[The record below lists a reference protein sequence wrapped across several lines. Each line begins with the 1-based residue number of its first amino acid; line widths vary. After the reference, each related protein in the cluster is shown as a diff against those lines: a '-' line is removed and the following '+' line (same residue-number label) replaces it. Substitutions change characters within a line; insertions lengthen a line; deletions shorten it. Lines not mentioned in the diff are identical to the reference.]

1 MLVVDALVEK
11 RLGNSPY
18 PVTETF
24 VPEAFVKRRVAK
36 VELGLRSSVEETT
49 PPPPT
54 WNTVDE
60 FTCKLMKSPL
70 KPEAMLAPMN
80 VPVVAESR
88 IGFGPIWKSWELVE
102 TGGVPVRRKAR
113 PESED

>member
-36 VELGLRSSVEETT
+36 VELGLRSSEDDAT
-49 PPPPT
+49 PPL
-54 WNTVDE
+54 TV
-60 FTCKLMKSPL
+60 KLLETVKGTANVAVDVVTENLFASFVSRT
-70 KPEAMLAPMN
+70 KNAP
-80 VPVVAESR
+80 A
-88 IGFGPIWKSWELVE
+88 
-102 TGGVPVRRKAR
+102 
-113 PESED
+113 